1 MDGIFFRLINEY
13 LALLILAVAM
23 SVLGAISVPIV
34 NLTQDLPFQRIL
46 MMRSNKAVAL
56 ARRLTMSDKM
66 KRYTA
71 WSALVLGS
79 FLAVPNVV
87 MSQESVLHVS
97 MNHAKILR
105 LDRPV
110 NKVII
115 GNAEVADVT
124 VADSTTV
131 VLTGKNFGSTNLVL
145 LDADGNAIADE
156 RILVSVDEA
165 DTVRV
170 FRQTDRVVLSCTPT
184 CEPKS
189 LKQ

>member
-1 MDGIFFRLINEY
+1 MFDKTKRNAAW
-13 LALLILAVAM
+13 LAMVF
-23 SVLGAISVPIV
+23 GC
-34 NLTQDLPFQRIL
+34 F
-46 MMRSNKAVAL
+46 
-56 ARRLTMSDKM
+56 
-66 KRYTA
+66 
-71 WSALVLGS
+71 LVG
-79 FLAVPNVV
+79 PDIG
-87 MSQESVLHVS
+87 MSQENVLQVS

-110 NKVII
+110 SKVII

-156 RILVSVDEA
+156 RILVSVDEG

-189 LKQ
+189 TKQ

>member
-1 MDGIFFRLINEY
+1 MSNKTKRNAAW
-13 LALLILAVAM
+13 LALV
-23 SVLGAISVPIV
+23 SSC
-34 NLTQDLPFQRIL
+34 
-46 MMRSNKAVAL
+46 
-56 ARRLTMSDKM
+56 
-66 KRYTA
+66 
-71 WSALVLGS
+71 
-79 FLAVPNVV
+79 FLAGPNVV
-87 MSQESVLHVS
+87 MSQESVLHVA

-110 NKVII
+110 NKAII

-145 LDADGNAIADE
+145 LDIDGNAIADE
-156 RILVSVDEA
+156 RILVSNDEG

-170 FRQTDRVVLSCTPT
+170 YRQTDRVVLSCTPT

-189 LKQ
+189 VKQ

>member
-1 MDGIFFRLINEY
+1 
-13 LALLILAVAM
+13 
-23 SVLGAISVPIV
+23 
-34 NLTQDLPFQRIL
+34 
-46 MMRSNKAVAL
+46 
-56 ARRLTMSDKM
+56 MSDKT
-66 KRYTA
+66 KRNAA
-71 WSALVLGS
+71 WLALVS
-79 FLAVPNVV
+79 SCFLAGPNVV
-87 MSQESVLHVS
+87 MSQESVLHVA

-110 NKVII
+110 NKAII

-145 LDADGNAIADE
+145 LDIDGNAIADE
-156 RILVSVDEA
+156 RILVSNDEG

-170 FRQTDRVVLSCTPT
+170 YRQTDRVVLSCTPT

-189 LKQ
+189 VKQ

>member
-1 MDGIFFRLINEY
+1 MFDKTKRNAAW
-13 LALLILAVAM
+13 LAM
-23 SVLGAISVPIV
+23 VLGC
-34 NLTQDLPFQRIL
+34 F
-46 MMRSNKAVAL
+46 
-56 ARRLTMSDKM
+56 
-66 KRYTA
+66 
-71 WSALVLGS
+71 LVG
-79 FLAVPNVV
+79 PDIG
-87 MSQESVLHVS
+87 MSQENVLQVS

-110 NKVII
+110 SKVII

-156 RILVSVDEA
+156 RILVSVDEG

-189 LKQ
+189 TKQ